1 MLASLAIH
9 TEERIEQF
17 GSVLQAMKTDYQE
30 MYDSIENKPFL
41 LSPGGFSS
49 TVQYIDRHGV
59 SRLTDMS
66 SDISQIS
73 MAIQKSKYDGT
84 DEKFKEW
91 VVRFN
96 GESTEEGPSE

>member
-1 MLASLAIH
+1 
-9 TEERIEQF
+9 
-17 GSVLQAMKTDYQE
+17 MKTDYQE

-49 TVQYIDRHGV
+49 AVQYIDHQGV

-66 SDISQIS
+66 SDISRIS

-96 GESTEEGPSE
+96 GESTEEGHSE